1 MTAQSPKPIRIAL
14 IGDSMIAQRVLGR
27 LLESGFEITTCLPG
41 GDAFAA
47 EARAR
52 GVRTEAVGADLA
64 TLCREPC
71 DWILSVFNTRILPAE
86 VIGHPARGVINFH
99 DGPLPRYAGL
109 YAPTRALL
117 DGADEHGIAWH
128 LVDEGIDTG
137 DLLVTEP
144 VSIEAGDTALT
155 LQLRCVEAGC
165 RSFERLIPVLHEAD
179 PKGRV
184 QDPSLR
190 TFFGSGRWSRRGIET
205 DWRSTFASIRRVVDA
220 HDFGPYAN
228 YVGHPRF
235 RLDDR
240 WHRLTGV
247 ERCEDPSCPNSD
259 EAPGSTRAADDGRLH
274 VRCGDACLVIR
285 ACDPP
290 LPETDESDRAMAV
303 RTDAELDA
311 IEIWDSARFRFE
323 LGWRNRIGMLGSN
336 FVWEAGSQTSSRE
349 LGSLFAD
356 LACGLIACHAIQ
368 GDDAIEFALGWSPE
382 ELAVGVGPEVDPA
395 VTTLLH
401 PFAPVSVPIEASV
414 GIGRLV
420 ETLADAIAEARR
432 RGPFLRDLLKRVG
445 VGERPLADPERL
457 PIRVMEGPGVP
468 DFHAAAWSFH
478 RSVEGIWSVSGPGWA
493 MKAFEDL
500 FAHRRR
506 VLETNPDH
514 APATMS
520 RVVDDTESTVAA
532 WEGSQSIPRPR
543 SFLEAVEARL
553 QAADPEAMLV
563 DSTSD
568 GGATD
573 REMADMVRGWTAAL
587 REAGVG
593 PGDLVPVVLDRGTP
607 FVAVMFAVLG
617 LGAAFV
623 PIDPLAPDDRVRR
636 MLGILDTA
644 VGVRAPDRVMPGKS
658 MIWISAP
665 SCDVRSESTLDRFV
679 RPGPDDVAFVLFTS
693 GSTGTPRGVRLS
705 HRNFDQYLEV
715 VAEAIQPDAYQGS
728 AWTSSVAFDS
738 SVAEV
743 LYPIVYGG
751 RVVVLEPAEMA
762 SAGSLSRAFEDRD
775 ITGFGCATALWSTW
789 MKYVSGRGEPIP
801 RTLRHVDIGGSV
813 ADPDLVRRW
822 LDMTGSEQTLMN
834 RYGPTEASVTVTA
847 HRIDADSLRTA
858 SIPIGRPE
866 RGTEIRIL
874 DEAQRRVPPGVEGEI
889 WIGGGQVG
897 LGYLGTG
904 DDQGGFQAL
913 AGAEGRWFRTGDRGV
928 WNADG
933 EILFGGRAD
942 DQVKVGG
949 FRVELDEVR
958 EAIKRIDDQ
967 YEIEVLMIGESTE
980 ARLGVVVEMDSN
992 EDEIDAWRT
1001 GMMVRLESVLPRYA
1015 IPQIWRFVESLT
1027 RTPSGKVDRPSARTL
1042 FEQADVDTPS
1052 TDPVGGSDW
1061 IADQVGRVL
1070 GRAVEDRSRSFFE
1083 LGGDSLGAMRLH
1095 ASLEAACGH
1104 PLPLTLVHAARDID
1118 DLARRFTTGSSA
1130 VDADF
1135 VLNGHRRRR
1144 IVDRETGPT
1153 VLFLPGVH
1161 GEATLRHVWGL
1172 IGASATVDT
1181 IDLDL
1186 DRCRSIL
1193 DRDRRGEGFDRIVE
1207 EIAEMLLARGDPGS
1221 TVLVGYSI
1229 GGWLAFA
1236 VAANLL
1242 RRGIRIPAPLLIEP
1256 GIHVDGSVGERCRRR
1271 LEWMVDAFADL
1282 RRRGGVRRR
1291 LAPRPGDGGSVDPRD
1306 PRGRVPDDLDREF
1319 ATLLLESL
1327 SSHRPEPEPIA
1338 VRLVTRCNRRRL
1350 FAAWWRLALGGVEHE
1365 SVDLVEHEDFFRYG
1379 SEAMLA
1385 GVIERHLC
1393 GSEITSPSG

>member
-1 MTAQSPKPIRIAL
+1 
-14 IGDSMIAQRVLGR
+14 MIAQRVLGR
-27 LLESGFEITTCLPG
+27 LLESGFEITACLPG

-47 EARAR
+47 EARAS

-117 DGADEHGIAWH
+117 DGADEHGVAWH

-179 PKGRV
+179 PQGRV

-205 DWRSTFASIRRVVDA
+205 DWRSSFASIRRVVDA

-235 RLDDR
+235 RLDGR
-240 WHRLTGV
+240 WHRLAGV
-247 ERCEDPSCPNSD
+247 ERCDDPSCPNSD

-274 VRCGDACLVIR
+274 VRCGDACLVIDE
-285 ACDPP
+285 CDPP
-290 LPETDESDRAMAV
+290 IPEKTDAARSMVV
-303 RTDAELDA
+303 RSDAELDA
-311 IEIWDSARFRFE
+311 IEVWDAARFRFE
-323 LGWRNRIGMLGSN
+323 LGWRNRIASLGSN
-336 FVWEAGSQTSSRE
+336 FAWETSSETSSLE
-349 LGSLFAD
+349 LGGRFED

-368 GDDAIEFALGWSPE
+368 GDDAIEFALGWSPK

-395 VTTLLH
+395 VTALLH
-401 PFAPVSVPIEASV
+401 PFVPVSVAIEASV

-445 VGERPLADPERL
+445 VGERALADPERM

-468 DFHAAAWSFH
+468 DVHAAAWSFH
-478 RSVEGIWSVSGPGWA
+478 RGVEGIWSVSGPGWA

-500 FAHRRR
+500 LAHRRR
-506 VLETNPDH
+506 ALKTNPDRT
-514 APATMS
+514 PATMP
-520 RVVDDTESTVAA
+520 RVVGGTESTVAA
-532 WEGSQSIPRPR
+532 WEGSQSISRPR

-573 REMADMVRGWTAAL
+573 RDMADMVRGWTAAL
-587 REAGVG
+587 RAAGVG
-593 PGDLVPVVLDRGTP
+593 PGDLVPVALDRGTP

-617 LGAAFV
+617 LGAGFV

-665 SCDVRSESTLDRFV
+665 SSDVRSESTLGRFV

-743 LYPIVYGG
+743 LYPVVYGG
-751 RVVVLEPAEMA
+751 RIVVLEPTEMA
-762 SAGSLSRAFEDRD
+762 SADSLSRAFEDRD

-822 LDMTGSEQTLMN
+822 LDMTGSELTLMN

-874 DEAQRRVPPGVEGEI
+874 DEARRRVPPGVEGEI

-980 ARLGVVVEMDSN
+980 ARLGVVVEMESN
-992 EDEIDAWRT
+992 EAEIDAWT
-1001 GMMVRLESVLPRYA
+1001 SDMKIRLESTLPRYS
-1015 IPQIWRFVESLT
+1015 IPRDWRFVEAFA
-1027 RTPSGKVDRPSARTL
+1027 RTPSGKVDRPSIREL
-1042 FEQADVDTPS
+1042 FEDAEFEEPS
-1052 TDPVGGSDW
+1052 TTDRDSPEW
-1061 IADQVGRVL
+1061 MAAEVGRVL
-1070 GRAVEDRSRSFFE
+1070 GRSIEDRSRSFFE

-1095 ASLEAACGH
+1095 ANLEAACGH
-1104 PLPLTLVHAARDID
+1104 ALPLTLVHAARDID
-1118 DLARRFTTGSSA
+1118 DLAKRFTAGSSA
-1130 VDADF
+1130 EEPDLA
-1135 VLNGHRRRR
+1135 LNGHRRRCV
-1144 IVDRETGPT
+1144 VDSKSGPT
-1153 VLFLPGVH
+1153 VLFLPGIH
-1161 GEATLRHVWGL
+1161 GEATLRHIWGL
-1172 IGASATVDT
+1172 VGSRASVET

-1193 DRDRRGEGFDRIVE
+1193 ELDRRGNGFDRV
-1207 EIAEMLLARGDPGS
+1207 AEDVTELVSASGDPGS

-1236 VAANLL
+1236 AAANLH
-1242 RRGIRIPAPLLIEP
+1242 RQGVRMPEPLLIEP
-1256 GIHVDGSVGERCRRR
+1256 GIHVDGSVGERCRRG
-1271 LEWMVDAFADL
+1271 LEWMADTVVNGDAW
-1282 RRRGGVRRR
+1282 RRIRGRFHRR
-1291 LAPRPGDGGSVDPRD
+1291 PRDERPLDPRD
-1306 PRGRVPDDLDREF
+1306 PRGRATDDRDRAF
-1319 ATLLLESL
+1319 SKLLLESL
-1327 SSHRPEPEPIA
+1327 ASYRPVPEPIG
-1338 VRLVTRCNRRRL
+1338 VRLVTRRSRRL
-1350 FAAWWRLALGGVEHE
+1350 LYAAWWRLALGGVEHE
-1365 SVDLVEHEDFFRYG
+1365 SVDLVEHEDFFRFG
-1379 SEAMLA
+1379 SEPVLEDVLM
-1385 GVIERHLC
+1385 RHLIA
-1393 GSEITSPSG
+1393 GNATSGTV

>member
-1 MTAQSPKPIRIAL
+1 
-14 IGDSMIAQRVLGR
+14 MIAQWVLGR
-27 LLESGFEITTCLPG
+27 LLEAGFEVAICLPG
-41 GDAFAA
+41 GEAFAT
-47 EARAR
+47 EARRR

-144 VSIEAGDTALT
+144 VPIEAGDTALT

-165 RSFERLIPVLHEAD
+165 RSFERLIPMLHDAD
-179 PKGRV
+179 PQGRV

-205 DWRSTFASIRRVVDA
+205 DWRSSVASIQRVVDA

-235 RLDDR
+235 RIDDR
-240 WHRLTGV
+240 WHCLTGV

-290 LPETDESDRAMAV
+290 LPETDESDRSMVV
-303 RTDAELDA
+303 RTDADLDA
-311 IEIWDSARFRFE
+311 IEIWDAARFRSE
-323 LGWRNRIGMLGSN
+323 LGWRNRIGTLGSN
-336 FVWEAGSQTSSRE
+336 FAWKVDRKTSSLE
-349 LGSLFAD
+349 LGPLFAD

-395 VTTLLH
+395 VTALLH

-414 GIGRLV
+414 GIGRVV
-420 ETLADAIAEARR
+420 EMLADAISEARR

-445 VGERPLADPERL
+445 AGERELDDPGRL

-468 DFHAAAWSFH
+468 KVDAAAWSFH

-500 FAHRRR
+500 VGHRRR
-506 VLETNPDH
+506 LLETNPDH

-520 RVVDDTESTVAA
+520 RVVGDTETTVAA

-543 SFLEAVEARL
+543 SFLEAIGERL

-573 REMADMVRGWTAAL
+573 HEMADMVRGWTAAL
-587 REAGVG
+587 RAAGVG
-593 PGDLVPVVLDRGTP
+593 PGDLVPVALDRGTP

-617 LGAAFV
+617 LGAGFV

-636 MLGILDTA
+636 MLGILDSP
-644 VGVRAPDRVMPGKS
+644 VGVKAPERMMHGKS
-658 MIWISAP
+658 IAWISAP
-665 SCDVRSESTLDRFV
+665 SSDDRPDSTLDRFV

-743 LYPIVYGG
+743 LYPIVHGG
-751 RVVVLEPAEMA
+751 RIVVLEPADMA
-762 SAGSLSRAFEDRD
+762 SAASLSRAFEDRG
-775 ITGFGCATALWSTW
+775 ITGFGCATVLWSTW
-789 MKYVSGRGEPIP
+789 MKHVSGRGEPIP

-822 LDMTGSEQTLMN
+822 LDMTGSEQALMN

-958 EAIKRIDDQ
+958 QAIMGIDDRYQ
-967 YEIEVLMIGESTE
+967 IEVLMIGESTE
-980 ARLGVVVEMDSN
+980 ARLGAVVEADSTAA
-992 EDEIDAWRT
+992 ELDAWT
-1001 GMMVRLESVLPRYA
+1001 SDMKIRLESTLPRYA
-1015 IPQIWRFVESLT
+1015 IPRDWRFVEAFA
-1027 RTPSGKVDRPSARTL
+1027 RTPSGKVDRPSIRGL
-1042 FEQADVDTPS
+1042 FEDAEFEEPS
-1052 TDPVGGSDW
+1052 TTDRNSPDW
-1061 IADQVGRVL
+1061 MAAQVGRVL
-1070 GRAVEDRSRSFFE
+1070 GRPIEDRSRSFFE

-1095 ASLEAACGH
+1095 ANLEAACGH
-1104 PLPLTLVHAARDID
+1104 ALPLTLVHAARDID
-1118 DLARRFTTGSSA
+1118 DLARRFTAGSST

-1135 VLNGHRRRR
+1135 LVNGHRRRR
-1144 IVDRETGPT
+1144 IVDTETGPT
-1153 VLFLPGVH
+1153 VLFLPGIH

-1193 DRDRRGEGFDRIVE
+1193 DRERQGDGFDRIVE
-1207 EIAEMLLARGDPGS
+1207 EIVEVLLASGDPGS

-1236 VAANLL
+1236 VAAKLH
-1242 RRGIRIPAPLLIEP
+1242 RQGVRMPEPLLIEP
-1256 GIHVDGSVGERCRRR
+1256 GIHVDGSVGERSRRR
-1271 LEWMVDAFADL
+1271 LEWMADALVNGASW
-1282 RRRGGVRRR
+1282 RRIRGRFHRR
-1291 LAPRPGDGGSVDPRD
+1291 PREERSVDPRD
-1306 PRGRVPDDLDREF
+1306 PRGRATDDRDRAF
-1319 ATLLLESL
+1319 SKLLLGALASY
-1327 SSHRPEPEPIA
+1327 RPVPEPVA
-1338 VRLVTRCNRRRL
+1338 VRLVTRGNRRSL
-1350 FAAWWRLALGGVEHE
+1350 YAAWWRLALGGVEHE

-1379 SEAMLA
+1379 SEATLA
-1385 GVIERHLC
+1385 GVIGRHLDASRP
-1393 GSEITSPSG
+1393 GSPPG

>member
-1 MTAQSPKPIRIAL
+1 
-14 IGDSMIAQRVLGR
+14 MIAQRVLGR

-47 EARAR
+47 EARRR
-52 GVRTEAVGADLA
+52 GVRTEAVGATLA

-71 DWILSVFNTRILPAE
+71 DWILSVLNTRILPAD
-86 VIGHPARGVINFH
+86 VIDHPARGVINFH
-99 DGPLPRYAGL
+99 DGPLPRFAGL
-109 YAPTRALL
+109 FAPTRALL

-144 VSIEAGDTALT
+144 VPIEPDDTALT
-155 LQLRCVEAGC
+155 LQLRCVDAGC
-165 RSFERLIPVLHEAD
+165 RSFERLLPLLRETD
-179 PKGRV
+179 PQGRV

-190 TFFGSGRWSRRGIET
+190 TIFGSARWSRRGIET
-205 DWRSTFASIRRVVDA
+205 DWRSSVESIRRVVDA

-235 RLDDR
+235 RFDGR
-240 WHRLTGV
+240 WHLLKRV
-247 ERCEDPSCPNSD
+247 ERCEDPECPNLHA
-259 EAPGSTRAADDGRLH
+259 EPGSAWTASDGRLH
-274 VRCGDACLVIR
+274 VRCGDACIVIR
-285 ACDPP
+285 ECDPP
-290 LPETDESDRAMAV
+290 VSVRDGSRPSMVIRSDR
-303 RTDAELDA
+303 ELDA
-311 IEIWDSARFRFE
+311 IEAWDAARFRFE
-323 LGWRNRIGMLGSN
+323 LGWRNRIDELGSN
-336 FVWEAGSQTSSRE
+336 FAWPDDDVRSNFV
-349 LGSLFAD
+349 LGERFED

-368 GDDAIEFALGWSPE
+368 DDDRIEFALGWRQD
-382 ELAVGVGPEVDPA
+382 ELAVDIGPEVDPA
-395 VTTLLH
+395 VTSLLH
-401 PFAPVSVPIEASV
+401 PFAPVSIPVEASV
-414 GIGRLV
+414 GIGGLVDRL
-420 ETLADAIAEARR
+420 TDAIAETRR
-432 RGPFLRDLLKRVG
+432 RGPFLRDLLQRTG
-445 VGERPLADPERL
+445 VGERSLLDPARL
-457 PIRVMEGPGVP
+457 PIRVTEEERVAEDSPV
-468 DFHAAAWSFH
+468 AWSFH
-478 RSVEGIWSVSGPGWA
+478 RSSEGTWSVSGPAWA
-493 MKAFEDL
+493 MEAFQDL
-500 FAHRRR
+500 FGHRRR
-506 VLETNPDH
+506 MLETTPEVS
-514 APATMS
+514 PATMP
-520 RVVDDTESTVAA
+520 RVVGSTESAMVS

-543 SFLEAVEARL
+543 SFLDAVEARL
-553 QAADPEAMLV
+553 QAADPEAILV

-573 REMADMVRGWTAAL
+573 REMAELVQGWSTAL
-587 REAGVG
+587 RRAGVG
-593 PGDLVPVVLDRGTP
+593 PGDLVPVALDRGTP

-617 LGAAFV
+617 LGAGFV
-623 PIDPLAPDDRVRR
+623 PLDPLAPDDRVRR
-636 MLGILDTA
+636 MLEILGA
-644 VGVRAPDRVMPGKS
+644 SVGVKARGRVMPGNS
-658 MIWISAP
+658 MTWIASP
-665 SCDVRSESTLDRFV
+665 SSIEPSSPVLDRFAC
-679 RPGPDDVAFVLFTS
+679 PEPDDVAFVLFTS

-715 VAEAIQPDAYQGS
+715 VAEAIRPNAYEGS

-738 SVAEV
+738 SVAEI
-743 LYPIVYGG
+743 LYPVVHGG
-751 RVVVLEPAEMA
+751 RVVVLERVDLG
-762 SAGSLSRAFEDRD
+762 SAASLSRALLARK
-775 ITGFGCATALWSTW
+775 ITGFGCATALWSAW
-789 MKYVSGRGEPIP
+789 MKYVAGLDDPIP
-801 RTLRHVDIGGSV
+801 GTLRHVDIGGSV
-813 ADPDLVRRW
+813 ADPGLVRRW
-822 LDMTGSEQTLMN
+822 LEMTGSKVDLMN
-834 RYGPTEASVTVTA
+834 RYGPTETTVTVTV
-847 HRIDADSLRTA
+847 HRIDSDSLRGKT
-858 SIPIGRPE
+858 IPIGRPE
-866 RGTEIRIL
+866 RGTEMRIL
-874 DEAQRRVPPGVEGEI
+874 DDAGRRVPPGVVGEI
-889 WIGGGQVG
+889 WIGGAQVA

-913 AGAEGRWFRTGDRGV
+913 AGADGRWFRTGDRGT
-928 WNADG
+928 WGIDG
-933 EILFGGRAD
+933 EIRFGGRAD

-958 EAIKRIDDQ
+958 QAIIGIDDQ
-967 YEIEVLMIGESTE
+967 YVIEVLMIGDGVG
-980 ARLGVVVEMDSN
+980 AGLGVVVE
-992 EDEIDAWRT
+992 AVAT
-1001 GMMVRLESVLPRYA
+1001 GTERDVWISRIKVRLESVLPRYA
-1015 IPQIWRFVESLT
+1015 IPRFWRFVESIA
-1027 RTPSGKVDRPSARTL
+1027 RTPSGKIDRPSARAL
-1042 FEQADVDTPS
+1042 FEHEDVDAPS
-1052 TDPVGGSDW
+1052 TEPVGGPEW

-1144 IVDRETGPT
+1144 IVDTETGPT

-1161 GEATLRHVWGL
+1161 GEATLRHVWGM

-1186 DRCRSIL
+1186 DRCRSIF

-1271 LEWMVDAFADL
+1271 LDWMVDAFANL

-1291 LAPRPGDGGSVDPRD
+1291 LAPRPGDGGPVDPRD
-1306 PRGRVPDDLDREF
+1306 PRGRVTDDLDREF

-1350 FAAWWRLALGGVEHE
+1350 FAGWWRLALGGVEHE

-1385 GVIERHLC
+1385 GVIERHLD
-1393 GSEITSPSG
+1393 GSEITSSSG